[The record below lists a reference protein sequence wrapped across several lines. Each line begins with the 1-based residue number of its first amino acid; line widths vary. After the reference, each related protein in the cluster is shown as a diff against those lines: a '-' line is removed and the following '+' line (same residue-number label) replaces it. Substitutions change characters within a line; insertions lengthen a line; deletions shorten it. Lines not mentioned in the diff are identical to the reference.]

1 MSPTKFEMTRRQFIQ
16 FATISAAMLLTAE
29 QGGRAATPL
38 PLKTRS
44 YAALQD
50 LPAGSINPQGWLRT
64 YMEKQAE
71 HLGSKLTQVSWPFT
85 VAYWKGEEQGE
96 LWWPWEQMAYWV
108 DGATRLAIVMN
119 DKSLMRQ
126 VREKIDYTVS
136 HANSDGYLGPKFFE
150 EPTGDFHRWPH
161 AVFFRG
167 LAAASDASGETEI
180 AEAMRKHYL
189 SDKAAYGKP
198 TRNVVNIET
207 MLWCYERTGDPQ
219 LLALA
224 ENSWREYLTVA
235 DDKEHGD
242 LSELRVFSA
251 TPIDAHGVTYMETA
265 KQPAILYAHTGK
277 TEYLK
282 FALAAQRRVFDHHML
297 IDGIPSTSEWYR
309 TKTSLDSHETCDIS
323 DHTWSWGYLLT
334 ATGDGVW
341 GDRIERACFNAGPGA
356 IKNDWKALQYFS
368 CPNQFLAT
376 LNSDHNVMAHGGH
389 MMAYQPNPG
398 QRTACCGGNVHRLLP
413 NYVMRMWMKQPDGG
427 LAATLYGPSKL
438 TTTVGPDHDSLEIV
452 QTTGYPFEEQIHF
465 TIDLKRA
472 VAFPLS
478 LRIPE
483 WCENPN
489 ITLNGKPISTPHKKN
504 GFVTL
509 NRTFQPGDK
518 ITLTLPMKTA
528 VSHWP
533 QNGVGLEHGPL
544 VYSLPI
550 EANWTPIVEERY
562 TTAEYPSW
570 NATPTSAW
578 NYGVVVDEAKLKS
591 SVKFERKPIPEDPW
605 SNPPTRLIVS
615 AKKIEDW
622 ELQVNPDN
630 PNQKFTPPLP
640 DVSASKVADSVEHLT
655 LVPYGSTH
663 LRVTIF
669 PDLG

>member
-1 MSPTKFEMTRRQFIQ
+1 VNVE
-16 FATISAAMLLTAE
+16 TI
-29 QGGRAATPL
+29 
-38 PLKTRS
+38 
-44 YAALQD
+44 
-50 LPAGSINPQGWLRT
+50 
-64 YMEKQAE
+64 
-71 HLGSKLTQVSWPFT
+71 
-85 VAYWKGEEQGE
+85 
-96 LWWPWEQMAYWV
+96 
-108 DGATRLAIVMN
+108 
-119 DKSLMRQ
+119 
-126 VREKIDYTVS
+126 
-136 HANSDGYLGPKFFE
+136 
-150 EPTGDFHRWPH
+150 
-161 AVFFRG
+161 
-167 LAAASDASGETEI
+167 
-180 AEAMRKHYL
+180 
-189 SDKAAYGKP
+189 
-198 TRNVVNIET
+198 
-207 MLWCYERTGDPQ
+207 LWCYERTGDPQ

-224 ENSWREYLTVA
+224 ENAWRDYLA
-235 DDKEHGD
+235 NDRDAEHGD

-251 TPIDAHGVTYMETA
+251 TPIDAHGVTYIETA

-277 TEYLK
+277 AEYLK

-309 TKTSLDSHETCDIS
+309 TKTSLDSHETCDIT

-334 ATGDGVW
+334 ATGDGAW
-341 GDRIERACFNAGPGA
+341 GDHIERAVFNAGPGA

-376 LNSDHNVMAHGGH
+376 LNSDHNVMAHGGR

-398 QRTACCGGNVHRLLP
+398 QHTACCGGNIHRLLP

-438 TTTVGPDHDSLEIV
+438 TTTVGPDHDPIEVV
-452 QTTGYPFEEQIHF
+452 QTTNYPFEEQIHF

-478 LRIPE
+478 LRIPK
-483 WCENPN
+483 WCDEPN
-489 ITLNGKPISTPHKKN
+489 VTLNGRSISTPHTKN
-504 GFVTL
+504 GFITL

-550 EANWTPIVEERY
+550 EANWTPIIEERY

-578 NYGVVVDEAKLKS
+578 NYGVVVDEAKLKN
-591 SVKFERKPIPEDPW
+591 SVKFERKAIPEDPW
-605 SNPPTRLIVS
+605 SHPPTKLIVS

-622 ELQVNPDN
+622 ELQVNPDD

-640 DVSASKVADSVEHLT
+640 DVSASKVGDVVERLT

-669 PDLG
+669 PDLGPLTKAS